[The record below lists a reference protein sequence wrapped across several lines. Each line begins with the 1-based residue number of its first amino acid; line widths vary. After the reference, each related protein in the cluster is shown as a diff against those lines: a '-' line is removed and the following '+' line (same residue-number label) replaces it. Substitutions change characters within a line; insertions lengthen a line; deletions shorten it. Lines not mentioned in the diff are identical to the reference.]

1 MSTTTVSYSAIAY
14 EVSLRELRRKEERAR
29 AAARRKEAEERE
41 ALRRKEE
48 RAREIKRRQEAEAL
62 AELHR
67 RLVAAQQSIT
77 TQEARY
83 TKLVELLDEK
93 RSRLPDLAFFAPPL
107 PSVPIGQDPSLFE
120 NHAAELTQLLNTLE
134 PQASSAIS
142 VAEVA
147 LEYRKKLASTW
158 MEIHSM
164 VAEIAARKQACTVLA
179 DQLHENFVVSKAVAS
194 LHQSATLE
202 EAQAHL
208 KGLHELLKSLQ
219 DQHNGFKTLA
229 QNRETA
235 RSLRGDEVRAA
246 SSEQRL
252 TEYEMKNAHE
262 KMERAKLTIN
272 NAVNKARFSGMAELP
287 MALQLQAT
295 FAIEQAAVTDACPQ
309 ISDLINRHRVRL
321 DNIEKA
327 EKLLSNPPKDAD
339 DSTGLMEIRWRNLV
353 ARLQAVTCGLDDWS
367 NSLELEHGQIQDDCA
382 GAMQRAYAK
391 SNFIEAAIDSD
402 FQVSTDGDDLIL
414 MDLTDYPGYFVEVKK
429 ELTDDG
435 YLTVAELKKELS
447 VNGDHD
453 AAVTEAVC
461 KKMQEI
467 AQSNDTKVNSG
478 VEVLERKPEVTRS
491 KRPVRTQ
498 QRARTLSINPNS

>member
-1 MSTTTVSYSAIAY
+1 MSTTTVSYSATAY
-14 EVSLRELRRKEERAR
+14 EVSLRDLRRKEEKAR
-29 AAARRKEAEERE
+29 AAARRKEEKERE
-41 ALRRKEE
+41 ALRCMEE

-107 PSVPIGQDPSLFE
+107 PSAPTGQDPALFE
-120 NHAAELTQLLNTLE
+120 SHAAKLTQLLNTLE
-134 PQASSAIS
+134 PQANTAIS
-142 VAEVA
+142 TAEVA
-147 LEYRKKLASTW
+147 LERRKKLAATW
-158 MEIHSM
+158 MEIHST
-164 VAEIAARKQACTVLA
+164 VAEIAARKQACMALA
-179 DQLHENFVVSKAVAS
+179 DQLHENFVVSQAVTS
-194 LHQSATLE
+194 LHESATLD
-202 EAQAHL
+202 EAQAYL
-208 KGLHELLKSLQ
+208 KGLHEILKSLQ

-229 QNRETA
+229 QNRATA

-252 TEYEMKNAHE
+252 TEYEMRNAHE
-262 KMERAKLTIN
+262 KMESAKLTIN
-272 NAVNKARFSGMAELP
+272 NAVNKARFSDITELP
-287 MALQLQAT
+287 MALQLHAT

-321 DNIEKA
+321 DNMEKA
-327 EKLLSNPPKDAD
+327 EKLLSHPPQYAD
-339 DSTGLMEIRWRNLV
+339 DSTGAMEIRWRILIN
-353 ARLQAVTCGLDDWS
+353 RLQAVTCGLDEWS
-367 NSLELEHGQIQDDCA
+367 NSLELEHGQIQADCA
-382 GAMQRAYAK
+382 CAMQRAYLK
-391 SNFIEAAIDSD
+391 SNFIEEMIDSNL
-402 FQVSTDGDDLIL
+402 QVSTDGDDLIL
-414 MDLTDYPGYFVEVKK
+414 MDLADYPGYFIEGK
-429 ELTDDG
+429 EEFTDDG
-435 YLTVAELKKELS
+435 YLIVTELKKELS

-467 AQSNDTKVNSG
+467 AQSNDAKVNSG

-498 QRARTLSINPNS
+498 RARTLSINPNS